1 MLANGRLSRAI
12 ADMGFYEFRRQLQYK
27 AAWRGAQVVVAERWF
42 PSSKLCSVCGHR
54 LEILGLEV
62 RQWTCPGCGAAH
74 DRDVNAAT
82 NLKNMAVSSTASACG
97 GEGAGLA
104 RKREAKPAPVKQESS
119 GKVNYG

>member
-1 MLANGRLSRAI
+1 
-12 ADMGFYEFRRQLQYK
+12 LQYK

-62 RQWTCPGCGAAH
+62 RHWTCPGCGAAH

-104 RKREAKPAPVKQESS
+104 RKREAKPVPVKQESS
-119 GKVNYG
+119 GKVNYR